1 MGSFGVRVAHRAE
14 LIASNASQTEPRA
27 TVVYQ
32 RYSMYLDFFRVGMQ
46 QHPHIRTVVPPRL
59 GLFLLCYSSAGESV
73 KGSRAPLWY

>member
-46 QHPHIRTVVPPRL
+46 QQAPSHSYCCSSEVGAFLAMLQL
-59 GLFLLCYSSAGESV
+59 G
-73 KGSRAPLWY
+73 W